1 MEVNFHLHMYRVSNL
16 SFKMSAI
23 MLFFYVP
30 QDIKIGGNVTRI
42 VVQGP
47 QDKSKWHFA
56 FLTTGRDHEWFRID
70 DTTGIITVRR
80 PLDREQQTVYEV
92 CASRAFR
99 SNCLIK

>member
-1 MEVNFHLHMYRVSNL
+1 
-16 SFKMSAI
+16 

-30 QDIKIGGNVTRI
+30 QDIRIGGNVTRI

-47 QDKSKWHFA
+47 QDGSKWHFA